1 MSIATEIVT
10 LKTILGV
17 TKDRFIEIV
26 DGVEKNFHSKLPG
39 FIDTELLYD
48 DKADEWIMI
57 QHWDGLDSMK
67 SASPKM
73 FNNPDTELFVQSL
86 DPKSV
91 KKLMLLQLGV
101 WNKETL

>member
-48 DKADEWIMI
+48 DKADKWIMI
-57 QHWDGLDSMK
+57 QHWDSLDSMK

-101 WNKETL
+101 WSKETL